1 MLDVRRMRILRE
13 VAECGSIAAAARSLS
28 FTPSA
33 VSQQIATLEREAG
46 VPLVERGPR
55 SLRLTEA
62 GRVLVEH
69 TDAILVRLSAAE
81 DDIQA
86 IAGLRVGTL
95 RLASFPTAYATLM
108 PRAIGEFRARFPGIE
123 LALTEAD
130 PLASMARLTAGELD
144 LALLYEYDFV
154 PLTPA
159 PGLELVPLFGEPMRA
174 LLPEGHA
181 AARRP
186 SVRLDALAEESWI
199 TSTARSSCHEF
210 VARAC
215 RAAGFEARIGFESD
229 DHQVWQGLVAA
240 GVGVALAP
248 DLALTVVLPG
258 VAVRPVAPNPPG
270 RTIYA
275 AHRIGAGETAAVAA
289 MLGVLREATAEW
301 QWPAALTHVAQA

>member
-69 TDAILVRLSAAE
+69 TDAILVRPSAAE

-144 LALLYEYDFV
+144 LALLYEYR
-154 PLTPA
+154 L
-159 PGLELVPLFGEPMRA
+159 RA
-174 LLPEGHA
+174 A
-181 AARRP
+181 
-186 SVRLDALAEESWI
+186 DACAGS
-199 TSTARSSCHEF
+199 R
-210 VARAC
+210 ARAALR
-215 RAAGFEARIGFESD
+215 RADAR
-229 DHQVWQGLVAA
+229 VAA
-240 GVGVALAP
+240 
-248 DLALTVVLPG
+248 
-258 VAVRPVAPNPPG
+258 
-270 RTIYA
+270 
-275 AHRIGAGETAAVAA
+275 
-289 MLGVLREATAEW
+289 
-301 QWPAALTHVAQA
+301 